1 MTTSLPTPQD
11 DGYAALLSELK
22 ARIRSARLRAAM
34 AVNQEL
40 ILLYWSI
47 GRDILARQSAEGWG
61 ARVIDRLAADLRRD
75 FPDMTGLSARNP

>member
-22 ARIRSARLRAAM
+22 ARIRSARLLAAM

-40 ILLYWSI
+40 VLLYWSI
-47 GRDILARQSAEGWG
+47 GRDILARQSAEGLG
-61 ARVIDRLAADLRRD
+61 RLGHRQAGGRPSPRLPGHDR
-75 FPDMTGLSARNP
+75 PVSSQS

>member
-34 AVNQEL
+34 AVDQEL
-40 ILLYWSI
+40 ILLYWDI

-61 ARVIDRLAADLRRD
+61 LGSSTGWRPTFAATSR
-75 FPDMTGLSARNP
+75 T